1 MLAIHVKSH
10 SRVSQIHQIIHV
22 IKPVSNSEKIEM
34 SKQNHFQSLKPK
46 QAHKDIFILIQLRF
60 FLKKRKTE
68 LKIFC
73 PIFERNVII
82 IQMFINLKLKNTLK
96 LSQTCILIRA
106 IM

>member
-46 QAHKDIFILIQLRF
+46 QAQNIFILIQLCF
-60 FLKKRKTE
+60 FLKKRTTQ

-96 LSQTCILIRA
+96 PSQTCILIRA
-106 IM
+106 NM